1 MKNKEHDIVCLTG
14 LFPEEYVD
22 EINKY
27 SLTGV
32 QNAANKLQWGIV
44 KGLDALGENVTVFNS
59 IYVGSYPRL
68 YRKIMIPTFHFS
80 HGSEKNDINIG
91 FINIAGIKVLSRYY
105 TVKRE
110 LDKWASVDSGREKV
124 LLIYAMTTPFAQL
137 AGYIKRKYSSI
148 KVIYI
153 IPDLPMYMN
162 VTKVQKSLVYRTRK
176 KIEEFLFHK
185 SLKNVD
191 GYVLLTDGMKE
202 WFTTDINYT
211 VVEGMATID
220 NTIDVDDI
228 KKKKQIL
235 YAGGIKRE
243 YGVIDLVSAFS
254 QIDDPEWELVIYGDG
269 TDMESVCEYA
279 KKDVR
284 IKIMGSAPNAVVMKH
299 QREAALLIN
308 PRKNQEMAKYSF
320 PSKTL
325 EYMLS
330 GTPMLGYKLAGIP
343 EEYYDN
349 MFVIQDSENG
359 MEEALRKAM
368 NLPEAERIKMGEKAK
383 QFVVKEKNPEKQCKK
398 ILELIGRL
406 E

>member
-1 MKNKEHDIVCLTG
+1 MKNKEQDIVCLTG

-44 KGLDALGENVTVFNS
+44 KGLDGLGENVTIFNS

-162 VTKVQKSLVYRTRK
+162 VTKVQESAVYRTRK
-176 KIEEFLFHK
+176 KIEEFLFHR

-279 KKDVR
+279 KRDVR

-349 MFVIQDSENG
+349 MFVIQDSEKG

-368 NLPEAERIKMGEKAK
+368 DLPETERIKMGEKAK
-383 QFVVKEKNPEKQCKK
+383 HFVVKEKNPEKQCQK

>member
-176 KIEEFLFHK
+176 KIEEFLFHR

>member
-1 MKNKEHDIVCLTG
+1 MKNKEQDIVCLTG

-44 KGLDALGENVTVFNS
+44 KGLDGLGENVTIFNS

-162 VTKVQKSLVYRTRK
+162 VTKVQESSVYRTRK
-176 KIEEFLFHK
+176 KIEEFLFHR

-202 WFTTDINYT
+202 WFTTDIKYT

-368 NLPEAERIKMGEKAK
+368 DLPETERIKMGEKAK
-383 QFVVKEKNPEKQCKK
+383 HFVVKEKNPEKQCKK
-398 ILELIGRL
+398 ILELIDRL

>member
-44 KGLDALGENVTVFNS
+44 KGLYGLGENVTIFNS

-162 VTKVQKSLVYRTRK
+162 VTKVQESSVYRTRK

-211 VVEGMATID
+211 VVECMATID

-330 GTPMLGYKLAGIP
+330 GTPMLGYELAGIP
-343 EEYYDN
+343 KEYYDN
-349 MFVIQDSENG
+349 MFIIQDSENG
-359 MEEALRKAM
+359 MEDALRKAM
-368 NLPEAERIKMGEKAK
+368 YLSEIERIKMGEKARS
-383 QFVVKEKNPEKQCKK
+383 FVIKEKNPEKQCRK
-398 ILELIGRL
+398 ILELINRL

>member
-1 MKNKEHDIVCLTG
+1 MKNKEQDIVCLTG

-44 KGLDALGENVTVFNS
+44 KGLDGLGENVTIFNS

-162 VTKVQKSLVYRTRK
+162 VTKVQESSVYRTRK
-176 KIEEFLFHK
+176 KIEEFLFHR

-202 WFTTDINYT
+202 WFTTDIKYT

-279 KKDVR
+279 KRDVR

-368 NLPEAERIKMGEKAK
+368 DLPETERIKMGEKAK
-383 QFVVKEKNPEKQCKK
+383 HFVVKEKNPEKQCQK

>member
-44 KGLDALGENVTVFNS
+44 KGLYGLGENVTIFNS

-162 VTKVQKSLVYRTRK
+162 VTKVQESSVYRTRK

-330 GTPMLGYKLAGIP
+330 GTPMLGYELAGIP
-343 EEYYDN
+343 KEYYDN
-349 MFVIQDSENG
+349 MFIIQDSENG
-359 MEEALRKAM
+359 MEDALRKAM
-368 NLPEAERIKMGEKAK
+368 YLSEIERIKMGEKARS
-383 QFVVKEKNPEKQCKK
+383 FVIKEKNPEKQCRK
-398 ILELIGRL
+398 ILELINRL

>member
-1 MKNKEHDIVCLTG
+1 MKNKEQDIVCLTG

-162 VTKVQKSLVYRTRK
+162 VTKVQESLVYRTRK
-176 KIEEFLFHK
+176 KIEEFLFHR

>member
-1 MKNKEHDIVCLTG
+1 MKNKEQDIVCLTG

-44 KGLDALGENVTVFNS
+44 KGLDGLGENVTIFNS

-162 VTKVQKSLVYRTRK
+162 VTKVQESAVYRTRK
-176 KIEEFLFHK
+176 KIEEFLFHR

-308 PRKNQEMAKYSF
+308 PRKNQKMAKYSF

-368 NLPEAERIKMGEKAK
+368 GLPETERIKMGEKAK
-383 QFVVKEKNPEKQCKK
+383 HFVVKEKNPEKQCKK

>member
-1 MKNKEHDIVCLTG
+1 MKNKEQDIVCLTG

-162 VTKVQKSLVYRTRK
+162 VTKVQESLVYRTRK
-176 KIEEFLFHK
+176 KIEEFLFHR

-383 QFVVKEKNPEKQCKK
+383 NFVVKEKNPEKQCKK

>member
-1 MKNKEHDIVCLTG
+1 MKNKEQDIVCLTG

-44 KGLDALGENVTVFNS
+44 KGLDGLGENVTIFNS

-80 HGSEKNDINIG
+80 HGAEKNDINIG

-110 LDKWASVDSGREKV
+110 LDKWASVDSGRKKV

-162 VTKVQKSLVYRTRK
+162 VTKVQESAVYRTRK
-176 KIEEFLFHK
+176 KIEEFLFHR

-228 KKKKQIL
+228 EKKKQIL

-368 NLPEAERIKMGEKAK
+368 DLPETERIKMGEKAK
-383 QFVVKEKNPEKQCKK
+383 HFVVKEKKPEKQCQK

>member
-44 KGLDALGENVTVFNS
+44 KGLDALGENVTIFNS

-162 VTKVQKSLVYRTRK
+162 VTKVQESLVYRTRK
-176 KIEEFLFHK
+176 KIEEFLFHR

-368 NLPEAERIKMGEKAK
+368 NLPETERIKMGEKAK
-383 QFVVKEKNPEKQCKK
+383 NFVVKEKKPEKQCKK

>member
-1 MKNKEHDIVCLTG
+1 MKNKEQDIVCLTG

-44 KGLDALGENVTVFNS
+44 KGLDGLGENVTIFNS

-80 HGSEKNDINIG
+80 HGAEKNDINIG

-110 LDKWASVDSGREKV
+110 LDKWASVDSGRKKV

-162 VTKVQKSLVYRTRK
+162 VTKVQESAVYRTRK
-176 KIEEFLFHK
+176 KIEEFLFHR

-228 KKKKQIL
+228 EKKKQIL

-368 NLPEAERIKMGEKAK
+368 DLPETERIKMGEKAK
-383 QFVVKEKNPEKQCKK
+383 HFVVKEKNPEKQCQK

>member
-44 KGLDALGENVTVFNS
+44 KGLDALGENVTIFNS

-162 VTKVQKSLVYRTRK
+162 VTKVQESLVYRIRK
-176 KIEEFLFHK
+176 KIEEFLFHR

-368 NLPEAERIKMGEKAK
+368 NLPETERIKMGEKAK
-383 QFVVKEKNPEKQCKK
+383 NFVVKEKNPEKQCKK

>member
-1 MKNKEHDIVCLTG
+1 MKNKEQDIVCLTG

-22 EINKY
+22 EINKH

-44 KGLDALGENVTVFNS
+44 KGLDGLGENVTIFNS

-80 HGSEKNDINIG
+80 HGSKKNDINIG

-162 VTKVQKSLVYRTRK
+162 VTKVQESAVYRTRK
-176 KIEEFLFHK
+176 KIEEFLFHR

-254 QIDDPEWELVIYGDG
+254 KIDDPEWELVIYGDG

-359 MEEALRKAM
+359 MEEALRMAM
-368 NLPEAERIKMGEKAK
+368 DLPETERIKMGEKAK
-383 QFVVKEKNPEKQCKK
+383 HFVVKEKNPEKQCQK

>member
-1 MKNKEHDIVCLTG
+1 MKNKEQDIVCLTG

-176 KIEEFLFHK
+176 KIEEFLFHR

-279 KKDVR
+279 KKDMR

>member
-1 MKNKEHDIVCLTG
+1 MKNKEQDIVCLTG

-44 KGLDALGENVTVFNS
+44 KGLDGLGENVTIFNS

-80 HGSEKNDINIG
+80 HGAEKNDINIG

-110 LDKWASVDSGREKV
+110 LDKWASVDSGRKKV

-162 VTKVQKSLVYRTRK
+162 VTKVQESAVYRTRK
-176 KIEEFLFHK
+176 KIEEFLFHR

-368 NLPEAERIKMGEKAK
+368 DLPETERIKMGEKAK
-383 QFVVKEKNPEKQCKK
+383 HFVVKEKNPEKQCQK

>member
-1 MKNKEHDIVCLTG
+1 
-14 LFPEEYVD
+14 
-22 EINKY
+22 
-27 SLTGV
+27 
-32 QNAANKLQWGIV
+32 
-44 KGLDALGENVTVFNS
+44 
-59 IYVGSYPRL
+59 
-68 YRKIMIPTFHFS
+68 
-80 HGSEKNDINIG
+80 
-91 FINIAGIKVLSRYY
+91 
-105 TVKRE
+105 
-110 LDKWASVDSGREKV
+110 
-124 LLIYAMTTPFAQL
+124 
-137 AGYIKRKYSSI
+137 
-148 KVIYI
+148 
-153 IPDLPMYMN
+153 MYMN
-162 VTKVQKSLVYRTRK
+162 VTKVQESLVYRTRK
-176 KIEEFLFHK
+176 KIEEFLFHR

-254 QIDDPEWELVIYGDG
+254 QIDAPEWELVIYGDG

-368 NLPEAERIKMGEKAK
+368 NLPETERIKMGEKAK
-383 QFVVKEKNPEKQCKK
+383 HFVVKEKNPEKQCQK

>member
-44 KGLDALGENVTVFNS
+44 KGLDALGENVTIFNS

-153 IPDLPMYMN
+153 IPDLPMYMD
-162 VTKVQKSLVYRTRK
+162 VTKVQESSVYRTRK
-176 KIEEFLFHK
+176 IIEEFLFHR

-368 NLPEAERIKMGEKAK
+368 NLPETERIKMGEKAK
-383 QFVVKEKNPEKQCKK
+383 NFVVKEKNPEKQCKK

>member
-1 MKNKEHDIVCLTG
+1 MKNKEQDIVCLTG

-44 KGLDALGENVTVFNS
+44 KGLDGLGENVTIFNS

-162 VTKVQKSLVYRTRK
+162 VTKVQESSVYRTRK
-176 KIEEFLFHK
+176 KIEEFLFHR

-220 NTIDVDDI
+220 NTIDVDNI

-279 KKDVR
+279 KKDMR

-368 NLPEAERIKMGEKAK
+368 DLPETERIKMGEKAK
-383 QFVVKEKNPEKQCKK
+383 HFVVKEKNPEKQCKK

>member
-1 MKNKEHDIVCLTG
+1 MKSKEQDIVCLTG

-44 KGLDALGENVTVFNS
+44 KGLDGLGKNVTIFNS

-162 VTKVQKSLVYRTRK
+162 VTKVQESAVYRTRK
-176 KIEEFLFHK
+176 KIEEFLFHR

-359 MEEALRKAM
+359 MEEALRMAM
-368 NLPEAERIKMGEKAK
+368 DLPETERIKMGEKAK
-383 QFVVKEKNPEKQCKK
+383 HFVVKEKNPEKQCQK

>member
-1 MKNKEHDIVCLTG
+1 
-14 LFPEEYVD
+14 
-22 EINKY
+22 
-27 SLTGV
+27 
-32 QNAANKLQWGIV
+32 
-44 KGLDALGENVTVFNS
+44 
-59 IYVGSYPRL
+59 
-68 YRKIMIPTFHFS
+68 
-80 HGSEKNDINIG
+80 
-91 FINIAGIKVLSRYY
+91 
-105 TVKRE
+105 
-110 LDKWASVDSGREKV
+110 
-124 LLIYAMTTPFAQL
+124 
-137 AGYIKRKYSSI
+137 
-148 KVIYI
+148 
-153 IPDLPMYMN
+153 MYMN

-176 KIEEFLFHK
+176 KIEEFLFHR

-368 NLPEAERIKMGEKAK
+368 NLPETERIKMGEKAK
-383 QFVVKEKNPEKQCKK
+383 NFVVKEKNPEKQCKK

>member
-1 MKNKEHDIVCLTG
+1 MKNKEQDIVCLTG

-44 KGLDALGENVTVFNS
+44 KGLDGLGENVTIFNS

-80 HGSEKNDINIG
+80 HGAEKNDINIG

-162 VTKVQKSLVYRTRK
+162 VTKVQESAVYRTRK
-176 KIEEFLFHK
+176 KIEEFLFHR

-279 KKDVR
+279 KRDVR

-368 NLPEAERIKMGEKAK
+368 DLPETERIKMGEKAK
-383 QFVVKEKNPEKQCKK
+383 HFVIKEKTPEKQCKK

>member
-1 MKNKEHDIVCLTG
+1 MKNKEQDIVCLTG

-44 KGLDALGENVTVFNS
+44 KGLDGLGENVTIFNS

-162 VTKVQKSLVYRTRK
+162 VTKVQESAVYRTRK
-176 KIEEFLFHK
+176 KIEEFLFHR

-220 NTIDVDDI
+220 NTIEVDDI

-359 MEEALRKAM
+359 MEKALRMAM
-368 NLPEAERIKMGEKAK
+368 DLPETERIKMGEKAK
-383 QFVVKEKNPEKQCKK
+383 HFVVKEKNPEKQCKK

>member
-1 MKNKEHDIVCLTG
+1 MKNKEQDIVCLTG

-27 SLTGV
+27 SLAGV

-44 KGLDALGENVTVFNS
+44 KGLDALGENVTIFNS

-162 VTKVQKSLVYRTRK
+162 VTKVQESSVYRTRK
-176 KIEEFLFHK
+176 KIEEFLFHR

-211 VVEGMATID
+211 VVEGMAIID

-368 NLPEAERIKMGEKAK
+368 DLPETERIKMGEKAK
-383 QFVVKEKNPEKQCKK
+383 HFVVKEKNPEKQCKK
-398 ILELIGRL
+398 ILELIDRL

>member
-1 MKNKEHDIVCLTG
+1 MKSKEQDIVCLTG

-44 KGLDALGENVTVFNS
+44 KGLDGLGENVTIFNS

-162 VTKVQKSLVYRTRK
+162 VTKVQESAVYRTRK
-176 KIEEFLFHK
+176 KIEEFLFHR

-359 MEEALRKAM
+359 MEEALRMAM
-368 NLPEAERIKMGEKAK
+368 DLPETERIKMGEKAK
-383 QFVVKEKNPEKQCKK
+383 HFVVKEKNPEKQCQK

>member
-1 MKNKEHDIVCLTG
+1 MKNKEQDIVCLTG

-44 KGLDALGENVTVFNS
+44 KGLDALGENVTIFNS

-162 VTKVQKSLVYRTRK
+162 VTKVQESLVYRTRK
-176 KIEEFLFHK
+176 KIEEFLFHR

>member
-1 MKNKEHDIVCLTG
+1 MKNKEQDIVCLTG

-137 AGYIKRKYSSI
+137 AGYIKKKYSSI

-162 VTKVQKSLVYRTRK
+162 VTKVQESAVYRTRK
-176 KIEEFLFHK
+176 KIEEFLFHR
-185 SLKNVD
+185 SLTNVD

-359 MEEALRKAM
+359 MEEALRIAM
-368 NLPEAERIKMGEKAK
+368 DLPETERIKMGEKAK
-383 QFVVKEKNPEKQCKK
+383 HFVVKEKNPEKQCKK

>member
-1 MKNKEHDIVCLTG
+1 MKNKEQDIVCLTG

-44 KGLDALGENVTVFNS
+44 KGLDGLGKNVTIFNS

-162 VTKVQKSLVYRTRK
+162 VTKVQESAVYRTRK
-176 KIEEFLFHK
+176 KIEEFLFHR

-368 NLPEAERIKMGEKAK
+368 DLPETERIKMGEKAK
-383 QFVVKEKNPEKQCKK
+383 HFVVKEKNPEKQCQK

>member
-1 MKNKEHDIVCLTG
+1 MKSKEQDIVCLTG

-44 KGLDALGENVTVFNS
+44 KGLDGLGKNVTIFNS

-162 VTKVQKSLVYRTRK
+162 VTKVQESAVYRTRK
-176 KIEEFLFHK
+176 KIEEFLFHR

-359 MEEALRKAM
+359 MEEALRMAM
-368 NLPEAERIKMGEKAK
+368 DLPKTERIKMGEKAK
-383 QFVVKEKNPEKQCKK
+383 HFVVKEKNPEKQCQK

>member
-1 MKNKEHDIVCLTG
+1 MKNKEQDIVCLTG

-44 KGLDALGENVTVFNS
+44 KGLDGLGENVTIFNS

-162 VTKVQKSLVYRTRK
+162 VTKVQESAVYRTRK
-176 KIEEFLFHK
+176 KIEEFLFHR

-368 NLPEAERIKMGEKAK
+368 DLPETERIKMGEKAK
-383 QFVVKEKNPEKQCKK
+383 HFVVKEKNPEKQCQK

>member
-1 MKNKEHDIVCLTG
+1 MKNKEQDIVCLTG

-44 KGLDALGENVTVFNS
+44 KGLDGLGENVTIFNS

-162 VTKVQKSLVYRTRK
+162 VTKVQESAVYRTRK
-176 KIEEFLFHK
+176 KIEEFLFHR

-359 MEEALRKAM
+359 MEEALRMAM
-368 NLPEAERIKMGEKAK
+368 DLPETERIKMGEKAK
-383 QFVVKEKNPEKQCKK
+383 HFVVKEKNPEKQCQK

>member
-1 MKNKEHDIVCLTG
+1 MKNKEQDIVCLTG

-44 KGLDALGENVTVFNS
+44 KGLDGLGENVTIFNS

-68 YRKIMIPTFHFS
+68 YRKIMISTFHFS

-110 LDKWASVDSGREKV
+110 LDKWASVDSGRKKV

-162 VTKVQKSLVYRTRK
+162 VTKVQESAVYRTRK
-176 KIEEFLFHK
+176 KIEEFLFHR

-368 NLPEAERIKMGEKAK
+368 DLPETERIKMGEKAK
-383 QFVVKEKNPEKQCKK
+383 HFVVKEKNPEKQCKK

>member
-1 MKNKEHDIVCLTG
+1 MKNKERDIVCLTG

-44 KGLDALGENVTVFNS
+44 KGLDGLGENVTIFNS

-105 TVKRE
+105 TVKGE

-162 VTKVQKSLVYRTRK
+162 VTKVQESAVYRTRK
-176 KIEEFLFHK
+176 KIEEFLFHR

-279 KKDVR
+279 KRDVR

-349 MFVIQDSENG
+349 M
-359 MEEALRKAM
+359 
-368 NLPEAERIKMGEKAK
+368 
-383 QFVVKEKNPEKQCKK
+383 
-398 ILELIGRL
+398 
-406 E
+406 

>member
-1 MKNKEHDIVCLTG
+1 MKNKERDIVCLTG

-44 KGLDALGENVTVFNS
+44 KGLDGLGENVTIFNS

-105 TVKRE
+105 TVKGE

-176 KIEEFLFHK
+176 KIEEFLFHR

-368 NLPEAERIKMGEKAK
+368 DLPETERIKMGEKAK
-383 QFVVKEKNPEKQCKK
+383 HFVIKEKTPEKQCKK

>member
-1 MKNKEHDIVCLTG
+1 MKNKEQDIVCLTG

-44 KGLDALGENVTVFNS
+44 KGLDGLGENVTIFNS

-162 VTKVQKSLVYRTRK
+162 VTKVQESSLYRTRK
-176 KIEEFLFHK
+176 KIEEFLFHR

-368 NLPEAERIKMGEKAK
+368 DLPETERIKMGEKAK
-383 QFVVKEKNPEKQCKK
+383 HFVVKEKNPEKQCKK

>member
-1 MKNKEHDIVCLTG
+1 MKNKEQDIVCLTG

-44 KGLDALGENVTVFNS
+44 KGLDALGENVTIFNS

-91 FINIAGIKVLSRYY
+91 FINIAGIKILSRYY

-153 IPDLPMYMN
+153 IPDLPMYMD
-162 VTKVQKSLVYRTRK
+162 VTKVQESSVYRTRK
-176 KIEEFLFHK
+176 KIEEFLFHR

-368 NLPEAERIKMGEKAK
+368 SLPETERIKMGEKAK
-383 QFVVKEKNPEKQCKK
+383 HFVVKEKNPEKQCKK

>member
-1 MKNKEHDIVCLTG
+1 MKNKEQDIVCLTG

-162 VTKVQKSLVYRTRK
+162 VTKVQESLVYRTRK
-176 KIEEFLFHK
+176 KIEEFLFHR

-368 NLPEAERIKMGEKAK
+368 NLPETERIKMGEKAK
-383 QFVVKEKNPEKQCKK
+383 NFVVKEKNPEKQCKK